1 MMTSKAKS
9 KTKED
14 IKQLDDARLSLEREL
29 ENMLESFKKTIIRL
43 KK

>member
-1 MMTSKAKS
+1 MTSKAKS

>member
-1 MMTSKAKS
+1 MINKSKV

-14 IKQLDDARLSLEREL
+14 IKQLDNTRLSLEKEL
-29 ENMLESFKKTIIRL
+29 ENMPESFKKTIIRL